1 MLGSLVVALLAAVPP
16 ATAQAQNVV
25 SVPPSGDLRVTVYE
39 GQGALFSDHRRTA
52 LVAGTN
58 ELRLEGV
65 PASATPGSFDVQV
78 LAGPAAR
85 LLERVDTPRQDRPSA
100 ALAALIGQS
109 IAVVRRGPDGQTAER
124 LEGTLLRVSDNGAIA
139 ALQVGGR
146 VVLDPRG
153 EIEVSP
159 EQLALLSRPAAAVLR
174 VESPAAGEADL
185 LIAYLV
191 PKAAWSAE
199 HSVSLRADGAAM
211 SLASWACV
219 SVPGVVGLSVSGLR
233 LVAGTSAL
241 AAGPY
246 VYDLPR
252 ATTFGPDGQVRLCL
266 ASATGVPVTNLLLFD
281 GGQLDALAKG
291 DAATGS
297 VQRVTRFD
305 NAEPGGLGV
314 SLPGGDAYVYQVS
327 EAGTSKLVS
336 RSAMPDSLP
345 TQTVDLVLGE
355 AGGLRGSSRQESWRE
370 LSPEDIERKCEMT
383 IRSAT
388 KAAQTVTC
396 GVTMSGKWRIAESSH
411 PHVARPGNRVEFTV
425 PIKADEASV
434 TLTYTVRIEVP
445 SNRAKPAG
453 EESAPAPAPQ

>member
-1 MLGSLVVALLAAVPP
+1 MLGPVIAVLFVAVPP
-16 ATAQAQNVV
+16 TAARAQNVV

-39 GQGALFSDHRRTA
+39 GQGALFSDHRRAA
-52 LVAGTN
+52 LAVGVN

-65 PASATPGSFDVQV
+65 PASATAGSFDVQV
-78 LAGPAAR
+78 LNGPAVR
-85 LLERVDTPRQDRPSA
+85 LLERVDTPREDRPASA
-100 ALAALIGQS
+100 LSALIGQS
-109 IAVVRRGPDGQTAER
+109 IAVVRRGADGQTAER
-124 LEGTLLRVSDNGAIA
+124 LEGTLLRVSDSGAIA

-159 EQLALLSRPAAAVLR
+159 EQLAALSRPAAAVLR

-185 LIAYLV
+185 LISYLV
-191 PKAAWSAE
+191 PKAEWSAE
-199 HSVSLRADGAAM
+199 HTVSLRADGGAM

-219 SVPGVVGLSVSGLR
+219 SVPGAVGLSVSGLR

-241 AAGPY
+241 PTGPY
-246 VYDLPR
+246 VCDLPR
-252 ATTFGPDGQVRLCL
+252 ATTFGPEGQVRICL
-266 ASATGVPVTNLLLFD
+266 AGATGVPVTNLLLFD
-281 GGQLDALAKG
+281 GGQLDTLAKG
-291 DAATGS
+291 DAAKGP
-297 VQRVTRFD
+297 VQRVTRFE
-305 NAEPGGLGV
+305 NAEPGGLGLA
-314 SLPGGDAYVYQVS
+314 LPGGEVYVYQVS
-327 EAGTSKLVS
+327 ETGTSKLIS
-336 RSAMPDSLP
+336 RSTVPDSLP

-355 AGGLRGSSRQESWRE
+355 AGGLRGTSRQESWRE

-383 IRSAT
+383 IANAT

-411 PHVARPGNRVEFTV
+411 PYVARPGNRVEFTV

-434 TLTYTVRIEVP
+434 TLAYTVRIEVP

-453 EESAPAPAPQ
+453 DESAPAPAPQ